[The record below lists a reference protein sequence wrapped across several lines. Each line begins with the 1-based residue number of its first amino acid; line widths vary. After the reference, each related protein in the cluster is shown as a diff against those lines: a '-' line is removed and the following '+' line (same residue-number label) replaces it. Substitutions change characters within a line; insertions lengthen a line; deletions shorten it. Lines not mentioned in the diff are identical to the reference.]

1 MKTKKPTVTPSVD
14 ALAAALRMLV
24 EADRALFYHA
34 NGELTPAERARYWR
48 QFDASGATVQAQHE
62 AMICEFAAAHG
73 WQPAFTYLSDRRT
86 DMFTIPRTKRVA
98 AIVTHVPKGYKSGR
112 KPNPDM
118 EVLPY
123 SWHDPERCDAVLVLA
138 PRGGVLIDTGVLV

>member
-14 ALAAALRMLV
+14 ALAAALRQLE
-24 EADRALFYHA
+24 EADRALH
-34 NGELTPAERARYWR
+34 GELSASERVRYWR
-48 QFDASGATVQAQHE
+48 QFDQAAATLHEQHE
-62 AMICEFAAAHG
+62 AMIWGFANARG
-73 WQPAFTYLSDRRT
+73 WEPTFSYHSDRRT
-86 DMFTIPRTKRVA
+86 DTFTIPRTKRVA
-98 AIVTHVPKGYKSGR
+98 AMVVHVSKGAKHPR
-112 KPNPDM
+112 NA